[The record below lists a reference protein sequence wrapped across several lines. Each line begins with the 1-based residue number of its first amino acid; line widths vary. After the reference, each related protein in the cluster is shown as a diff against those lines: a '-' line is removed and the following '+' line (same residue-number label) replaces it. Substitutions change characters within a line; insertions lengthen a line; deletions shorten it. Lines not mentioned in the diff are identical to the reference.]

1 MKKEVSPR
9 CYRGRGDRSGIKEGD
24 PPPGTGAVQGTRA
37 VKLEVSPPPAAVPR
51 VPDLEA
57 RKRKHSDELGM
68 DRTGVIF
75 SNPLSSTC
83 LCKVQKEMHDLLML
97 AMYLCYV

>member
-1 MKKEVSPR
+1 MKGVSPPAATEA
-9 CYRGRGDRSGIKEGD
+9 GVPDLVSKKVN

-37 VKLEVSPPPAAVPR
+37 VKREVSPPPAAVPR
-51 VPDLEA
+51 
-57 RKRKHSDELGM
+57 KRKATDELGM

-75 SNPLSSTC
+75 SNPLTSTC

-97 AMYLCYV
+97 AMYLC

>member
-1 MKKEVSPR
+1 MKGVSPPAATEA
-9 CYRGRGDRSGIKEGD
+9 GVPDLVSKKVN

-37 VKLEVSPPPAAVPR
+37 VKREVGPPPAAVPR
-51 VPDLEA
+51 
-57 RKRKHSDELGM
+57 KRKATDELGM

-75 SNPLSSTC
+75 SNPLTSTC

-97 AMYLCYV
+97 AMYLC